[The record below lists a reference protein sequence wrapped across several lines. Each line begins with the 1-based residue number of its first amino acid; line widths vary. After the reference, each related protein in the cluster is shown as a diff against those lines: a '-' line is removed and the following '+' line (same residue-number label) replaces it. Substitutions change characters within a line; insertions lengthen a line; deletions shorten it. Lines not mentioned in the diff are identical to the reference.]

1 MIYHS
6 KKLNMKKLKLVVLVM
21 FISLTTF
28 AKEPNVLDG
37 IKEAAKGVAW
47 MVKLE
52 ICKASYVIWGWAGYH
67 CTHNEHCQALQS
79 LEK

>member
-1 MIYHS
+1 
-6 KKLNMKKLKLVVLVM
+6 MKKFKLVVFVM
-21 FISLTTF
+21 LISISTF

-37 IKEAAKGVAW
+37 IKEAAKGIGW

-67 CTHNEHCQALQS
+67 CTHNDHIQALES